1 MNGSWGRPSSG
12 TACLPTG
19 SSKLLGEFRAG
30 EYHKERY
37 PEDGHD
43 DGESTQTQ
51 EYTKNNRE
59 EVNFGRYC
67 GDLFIC

>member
-37 PEDGHD
+37 PEDVHD

-51 EYTKNNRE
+51 EHRK
-59 EVNFGRYC
+59 
-67 GDLFIC
+67 